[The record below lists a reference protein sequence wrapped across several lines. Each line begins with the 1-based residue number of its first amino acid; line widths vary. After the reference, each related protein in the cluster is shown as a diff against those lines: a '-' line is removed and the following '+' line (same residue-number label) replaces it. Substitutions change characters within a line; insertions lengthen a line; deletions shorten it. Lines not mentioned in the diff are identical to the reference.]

1 MGLQQRGALAL
12 GMMALLCAST
22 ALSATEAVSHGR
34 FQNVPVVKPAGTPSR
49 VVIWFHGSRGDKVRA
64 SRIEALRSDG
74 AMVMDVDTEHLRSVL
89 RHEGQATC
97 AFSAGDV
104 ENFSRYVQAYF
115 HVPTYHLPI
124 LGGDGGG
131 AALAYALSAQ
141 ASPGIF
147 AGLLTDDFCPA
158 ASAEQMVCGVGVKSG
173 VLKPAALKFPWLAA
187 ADSTRARCAAGSAV
201 GFLAQVPQARSF
213 RRTHNGD
220 ALPGLVA
227 AARVIGAQR
236 GVSLAPEPV
245 DLTGIPVVEVA
256 AKGTGDGR
264 TFAIFVS
271 GDGGWAG
278 LDQAV
283 ATQLAAEGIPVVGLD
298 SLRYF
303 WSARTPKGFAADL
316 EKVAKHYADH
326 WQRDRVL
333 LIGFS
338 QGADV
343 LPAAINQLSE
353 DTRSHVALSV
363 LLSAGNLAD
372 YEFHVANWLGG
383 DAQGLPI
390 APEVQRMPAASTL
403 CVYGADDHDALCPT
417 LPTGS
422 AKIVRLPGDHHFRG
436 DYAAL
441 ANTILQHLP
450 KP

>member
-1 MGLQQRGALAL
+1 MRLQQRGALAL

-22 ALSATEAVSHGR
+22 ALAAADRVSHGR
-34 FQNVPVVKPAGTPSR
+34 FQNVPVLKPAEALSR
-49 VVIWFHGSRGDKVRA
+49 VVIWFHGSGSDNARA
-64 SRIEALRSDG
+64 SRIEALRRDG
-74 AMVMDVDTEHLRSVL
+74 ALVMDVDTAHLQSVVH
-89 RHEGQATC
+89 HESQTTC

-124 LGGDGGG
+124 LGGDGSG

-147 AGLLTDDFCPA
+147 AGLLTDGFCPA
-158 ASAEQMVCGVGVKSG
+158 ASAEQMICGDGVKSG
-173 VLKPAALKFPWLAA
+173 VLKPTALKFPWLAA
-187 ADSTRARCAAGSAV
+187 ADPTHARCAAGGAA

-220 ALPGLVA
+220 ALPGFVA

-236 GVSLAPEPV
+236 GVSLPPAPV
-245 DLTGIPVVEVA
+245 DLTGVPVVEVA
-256 AKGTGDGR
+256 AKGNGDGR

-278 LDQAV
+278 LDQEV
-283 ATQLAAEGIPVVGLD
+283 ATRLAAYGIPVVGLD

-316 EKVAKHYADH
+316 EKVAKHYGDQ

-353 DTRSHVALSV
+353 DTRAQVTLSV

-372 YEFHVANWLGG
+372 YEFHVTNWFGR
-383 DAQGLPI
+383 AARGLPI
-390 APEVQRMPAASTL
+390 APEVERMQATSTL
-403 CVYGADDHDALCPT
+403 CVYGADDHDALCPK
-417 LPTGS
+417 LPAGS
-422 AKIVRLPGDHHFRG
+422 VEVVRLPGDHHFKG
-436 DYAAL
+436 DYATL
-441 ANTILQHLP
+441 ATTILQHLP